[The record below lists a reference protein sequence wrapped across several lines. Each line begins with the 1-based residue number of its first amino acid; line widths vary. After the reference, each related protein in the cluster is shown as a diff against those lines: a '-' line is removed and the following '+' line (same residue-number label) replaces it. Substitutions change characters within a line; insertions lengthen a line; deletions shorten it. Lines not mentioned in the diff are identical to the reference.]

1 VQCLT
6 SQRAFSFD
14 ADIQQ
19 RFEDF
24 DRANP
29 KVYRLLVYYARA
41 AKHAGKR
48 VGIRAI
54 WERMRW
60 EITIEK
66 RWSGEFKLNDHLTS
80 RYARKIMEQEPDL
93 ADFFETR
100 KLRA

>member
-1 VQCLT
+1 VHCLT

-41 AKHAGKR
+41 AKQAGQQ

-60 EITIEK
+60 HLHVETK
-66 RWSGEFKLNDHLTS
+66 SDDGFRLNDHFTS
-80 RYARKIMEQEPDL
+80 RYARKIAANEPDL